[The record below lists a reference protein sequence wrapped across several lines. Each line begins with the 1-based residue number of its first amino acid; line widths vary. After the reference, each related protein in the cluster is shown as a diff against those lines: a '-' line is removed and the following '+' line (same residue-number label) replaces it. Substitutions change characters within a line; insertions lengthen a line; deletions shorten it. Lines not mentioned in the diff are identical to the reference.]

1 MSSFEYFLMFTIHV
15 NKLIFY
21 FLTEKK
27 SHNCKGVCIPIE
39 YCALARYENCMYK
52 SLQLWDY
59 IFKKKLTLIEK
70 ISSVDFRL
78 FKIWEI
84 EPLTLFVFNI
94 NILLLYLMYKI
105 PTVHTCFHVTRK
117 YHLKTL
123 KFPSVYSALSK
134 YRYKYT

>member
-1 MSSFEYFLMFTIHV
+1 MGIFFGKLLSVYFI
-15 NKLIFY
+15 

-27 SHNCKGVCIPIE
+27 SHNCKGVCILIE

-59 IFKKKLTLIEK
+59 IFYKKLTLIEK

-78 FKIWEI
+78 FKIWDI

-94 NILLLYLMYKI
+94 NVLLLYLMYKI
-105 PTVHTCFHVTRK
+105 PTVRTCFHVTRK

-123 KFPSVYSALSK
+123 EFPSVCSALSK